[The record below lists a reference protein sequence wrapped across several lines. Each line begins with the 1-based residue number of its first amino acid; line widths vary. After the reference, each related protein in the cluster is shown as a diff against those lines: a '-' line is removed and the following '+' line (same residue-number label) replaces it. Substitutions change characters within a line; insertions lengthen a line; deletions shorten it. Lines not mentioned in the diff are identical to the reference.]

1 MDSVATFYSRHREKC
16 LAYQHTYNAAHKEQR
31 KAYDRAR
38 YLKKKEARQKAQTP
52 AVQGVIIEQNV
63 RVGFT

>member
-1 MDSVATFYSRHREKC
+1 MEPVATFYSRHREKC
-16 LAYQHTYNAAHKEQR
+16 LAYQHAYNAAHKEQR
-31 KAYDRAR
+31 KAYDHAR

-63 RVGFT
+63 RVGFH